1 MEGLRNP
8 MTLSDVISKRI
19 VYGKD
24 AVITDTVTSK
34 KAVFSDNSSTE
45 AVRINQVGSGPALIV
60 EDEANPDSTPFS
72 VQADGKVII
81 GTDTPFAGSDAKL
94 QIVGVSRSREISN
107 SAEGAGIA
115 CDKARGTLNSP
126 AIVQDDDVTG
136 IFDCRGFNGTA
147 YQNNARI
154 RAEVDGST
162 SGSII
167 PGRLRFLTSD
177 GTTLNE
183 AMRIDKDG
191 HVGIGETNPQATLHV
206 DGSIRL
212 DVTTGTQV
220 GPAGTADPIPG
231 APQGWMVININ
242 GTSHRIPYWQ
252 AP

>member
-8 MTLSDVISKRI
+8 MTLSDVISKKI

-45 AVRINQVGSGPALIV
+45 AVRINQVGSGPALVV
-60 EDEANPDSTPFS
+60 EDETHPDSTPFS

-81 GTDTPFAGSDAKL
+81 GTDTPFEGSDSKL
-94 QIVGVSRSREISN
+94 QIVGISRSREISN
-107 SAEGAGIA
+107 STGGAGIA

-154 RAEVDGST
+154 RAEVDGTT
-162 SGSII
+162 SGSSI
-167 PGRLRFLTSD
+167 PGRLRFFTSD
-177 GTTLNE
+177 GTAVNE

-206 DGSIRL
+206 DGSVRL
-212 DVTTGTQV
+212 DVTTDSSAT
-220 GPAGTADPIPG
+220 AGTSGVLPG
-231 APQGWMVININ
+231 QVEGYLVININ
-242 GTSHRIPYWQ
+242 GSSKRIPYYN
-252 AP
+252 A